1 MEAGPRAPVPS
12 LRAAPRR
19 DSWRPL
25 PPGTPAPRGAR
36 PTARG
41 WERGPQ
47 TSPGWG
53 PEKGGA
59 FGREAAP
66 RDHPSSPPPARVKT
80 DPVPSAGARRAG
92 YQRLAPPVSAERAGA
107 RTQAAGR
114 PRGSEAPFGGIRA
127 VSSRGLP
134 AGRGHAGK
142 APHPLPAGFPPSA
155 ALRARVARAPQV
167 GGRPQAGVLQAV
179 TWLCP
184 QGTAHP
190 SGQGCRLEPTSQHLW
205 NVTSPGEVR
214 FAGQEAAFEL
224 GL

>member
-1 MEAGPRAPVPS
+1 MGPAGGGRTKARAGGLTGWRAGSAGSTLRPSLRGQRSAPATRFNYPAPEEGAGEGAVEAGPRAPVPS

-41 WERGPQ
+41 WEQGPQ

-59 FGREAAP
+59 FGREAAH

-114 PRGSEAPFGGIRA
+114 PE
-127 VSSRGLP
+127 
-134 AGRGHAGK
+134 GR
-142 APHPLPAGFPPSA
+142 
-155 ALRARVARAPQV
+155 R
-167 GGRPQAGVLQAV
+167 
-179 TWLCP
+179 
-184 QGTAHP
+184 
-190 SGQGCRLEPTSQHLW
+190 RLL
-205 NVTSPGEVR
+205 GE
-214 FAGQEAAFEL
+214 
-224 GL
+224 